1 MKRYCLALDL
11 IDDPRLIAE
20 YEQYHRQVWPE
31 ILQSMFLSDLFANA
45 FVNTTNIPVEMY
57 DTDGSVG
64 AAIGAGI
71 GAGIYS
77 STEQAF
83 RGFRMI
89 GRVDPSDQAARYANL
104 YNNWKNEL
112 LKML

>member
-1 MKRYCLALDL
+1 
-11 IDDPRLIAE
+11 
-20 YEQYHRQVWPE
+20 
-31 ILQSMFLSDLFANA
+31 MFLSDPFAQA

-57 DTDGSVG
+57 DSEGSVG

-83 RGFRMI
+83 RRFKMVRRI
-89 GRVDPSDQAARYANL
+89 DPSDQAAEYEDLYA
-104 YNNWKNEL
+104 NWKNAL